1 MRFREVLRYK
11 VAAPFINMLFL
22 ANDFYSTAAA
32 RGSRL
37 HYIHAFKSF
46 HLTFVEPAFIV
57 FGKNICG
64 RRNIIVLAM
73 CPLHF
78 EDVAPEVVFAAQVP
92 GPGEMVNLLIFL
104 QIIKKLILIGLIIN
118 ITKPCNAEGS
128 AFSLL
133 EIVMF

>member
-11 VAAPFINMLFL
+11 VATPFINMLFL
-22 ANDFYSTAAA
+22 ANDLYSTAAA
-32 RGSRL
+32 RGRRL

-78 EDVAPEVVFAAQVP
+78 EDVSPEIVFAAQVP
-92 GPGEMVNLLIFL
+92 CPREVINLLIL
-104 QIIKKLILIGLIIN
+104 VDVL
-118 ITKPCNAEGS
+118 
-128 AFSLL
+128 
-133 EIVMF
+133 